1 MSKGLV
7 TSGGRGQGTRTPLND
22 RVGEGGGGWF
32 VLSAKISKL
41 TLSSVKLGFLIG
53 GY

>member
-22 RVGEGGGGWF
+22 RVGEGGGVVCF
-32 VLSAKISKL
+32 ECEDFKTHSI
-41 TLSSVKLGFLIG
+41 
-53 GY
+53 